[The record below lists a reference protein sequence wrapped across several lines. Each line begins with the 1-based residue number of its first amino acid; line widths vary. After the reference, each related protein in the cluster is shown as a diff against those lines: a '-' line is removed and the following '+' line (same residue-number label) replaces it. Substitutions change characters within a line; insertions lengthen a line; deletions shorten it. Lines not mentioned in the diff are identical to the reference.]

1 MRLLAPFFSIS
12 SKISMDLIMKF
23 NIEQDTKKLF
33 EAIVVDEGEEV
44 DRRPRLMRVVL
55 YDVPKIMYNTYT
67 FSPGQGSIHNQG
79 MSKLKGKRT
88 NVQPHYYEKHMVI
101 RQGGFGGILN
111 FDNAGTQFEWIIV
124 SVIPVLS
131 KETRTLYTRTRK
143 LLT

>member
-79 MSKLKGKRT
+79 MSKLKGKERAF
-88 NVQPHYYEKHMVI
+88 N
-101 RQGGFGGILN
+101 
-111 FDNAGTQFEWIIV
+111 
-124 SVIPVLS
+124 
-131 KETRTLYTRTRK
+131 
-143 LLT
+143 LTITKSIW